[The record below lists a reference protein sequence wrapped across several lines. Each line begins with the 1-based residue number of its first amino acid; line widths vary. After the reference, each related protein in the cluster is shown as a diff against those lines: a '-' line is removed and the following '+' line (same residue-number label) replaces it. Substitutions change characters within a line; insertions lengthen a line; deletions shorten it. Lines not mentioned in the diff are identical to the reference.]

1 MLFESEDCFKSLDDF
16 VLHSACL
23 DTPLVIAFSD
33 ISYLEI
39 TLNWIVAI
47 ERVSVE
53 NYLIVALDV
62 ETFQFLNEK
71 NLPTVAMFLDDTNRE
86 LELPWLTRLW
96 ELRLHVFQ
104 YLAYA
109 ECDFI
114 HSDVDAVWLQ
124 NPIEDLLLRED
135 YDLLFSSGTN
145 YPLETAR
152 KLGFVACCGFFYVK
166 ASNSVGKLFEDIAT
180 ASTISG
186 DDQVGLNRVLSNS
199 DFGWIVSQGVY
210 HLRKVS
216 HFLDKTDDGKFLCSR
231 QTIPGFSD
239 AYNLRVGILPHHL
252 VQRIPQ
258 NNTDVYLKHP
268 LASRDLEHRISTL
281 AENGCWFLSG
291 KWKSSCFN
299 RSNILSLCNR
309 QVDS

>member
-71 NLPTVAMFLDDTNRE
+71 NLPTVAMFLDDTNRG

-135 YDLLFSSGTN
+135 YDLLFSSN
-145 YPLETAR
+145 
-152 KLGFVACCGFFYVK
+152 KL
-166 ASNSVGKLFEDIAT
+166 S
-180 ASTISG
+180 
-186 DDQVGLNRVLSNS
+186 
-199 DFGWIVSQGVY
+199 
-210 HLRKVS
+210 
-216 HFLDKTDDGKFLCSR
+216 SR
-231 QTIPGFSD
+231 
-239 AYNLRVGILPHHL
+239 
-252 VQRIPQ
+252 
-258 NNTDVYLKHP
+258 
-268 LASRDLEHRISTL
+268 
-281 AENGCWFLSG
+281 
-291 KWKSSCFN
+291 
-299 RSNILSLCNR
+299 NR
-309 QVDS
+309 QKVGVCCLLWILLCKSQ